1 MKREMGPRRIC
12 MVVHGPYPLGEPR
25 VAREATVA
33 VRHGYSVEVIAMR
46 RGREL
51 LEETIEGVRV
61 TRLPIQHVRGAGIG
75 RVVFEY
81 LAFAAMASG
90 ILGARSI
97 VERYDIVQIHNPPD
111 FLMVAAVFPRLLG
124 SRIVFDVHDP
134 SPEMFAMRFPGR
146 AGATA
151 GLILRRIERL
161 STMVA
166 DAVVTVHEP
175 YRREMIARGA
185 RETKVSLVMNSL
197 DEELLPPPAP
207 RKKVLPRIVY
217 HGTITPSYGVELL
230 VHAAARVVDEIPD
243 LRVEIIGE
251 GDGVPELREK
261 VHQLHLSNHVAIEGE
276 YIPHREA
283 LARVNGASVGV
294 VPNLPTALNRFALS
308 SKLFEYVAL
317 GVPVVSADLPTIR
330 AHFSADEIQF
340 FQPGSA
346 ESLADALLAIL
357 LDPHR
362 SAALVERARRR
373 YQPYRWDVSAGQYLA
388 ILDHLSGRDGAPAIP
403 VDPSQRREERQGLS

>member
-1 MKREMGPRRIC
+1 
-12 MVVHGPYPLGEPR
+12 
-25 VAREATVA
+25 
-33 VRHGYSVEVIAMR
+33 
-46 RGREL
+46 
-51 LEETIEGVRV
+51 
-61 TRLPIQHVRGAGIG
+61 
-75 RVVFEY
+75 
-81 LAFAAMASG
+81 
-90 ILGARSI
+90 
-97 VERYDIVQIHNPPD
+97 
-111 FLMVAAVFPRLLG
+111 
-124 SRIVFDVHDP
+124 
-134 SPEMFAMRFPGR
+134 MF
-146 AGATA
+146 
-151 GLILRRIERL
+151 
-161 STMVA
+161 A

-175 YRREMIARGA
+175 YRREMIARGT

-197 DEELLPPPAP
+197 DEELLPPAAP
-207 RKKVLPRIVY
+207 REKVLPRIVY

-261 VHQLHLSNHVAIEGE
+261 VSQLHLSNHVAIEGE

-357 LDPHR
+357 LDPNR

-388 ILDHLSGRDGAPAIP
+388 ILDRLSGRDGAPAIP
-403 VDPSQRREERQGLS
+403 VDPSQRREERRGPS